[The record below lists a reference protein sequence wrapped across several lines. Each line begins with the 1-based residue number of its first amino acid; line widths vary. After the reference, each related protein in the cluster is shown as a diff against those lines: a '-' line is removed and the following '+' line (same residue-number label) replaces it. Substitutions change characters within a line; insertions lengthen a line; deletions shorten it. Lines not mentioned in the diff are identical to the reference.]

1 VLARL
6 DKIDGVEK
14 SLANQSGTMIRVSA
28 KSVETRDTV
37 AEEATKLLTEE
48 KREPVRLAGEQFDRA
63 LKTEQWRETGRVSEL
78 SAIEFRTLIGR
89 RLKSF
94 AQTEKLDEEKTDKLL
109 KFAEEEWERL
119 GKLAAEKTRE
129 SGASEKNEGSESKT
143 KTKSSEAKSS
153 ARNVDWR
160 GLRLQFGAALADRAK
175 ELLTEQQ
182 VERLKQTIRG
192 QPAGKQDK

>member
-28 KSVETRDTV
+28 KSVETRDKV
-37 AEEATKLLTEE
+37 AEEATKLLTDE
-48 KREPVRLAGEQFDRA
+48 KREPVRLAGEEFDRT
-63 LKTEQWRETGRVSEL
+63 LKTEQWRETGRVTEL

-89 RLKSF
+89 RLRSF

-109 KFAEEEWERL
+109 KFAEEEWDRL
-119 GKLAAEKTRE
+119 CKLAAEKTSE
-129 SGASEKNEGSESKT
+129 SGASEKNERSESKT

-153 ARNVDWR
+153 AGNVDWR

-182 VERLKQTIRG
+182 VERLKQAIPG
-192 QPAGKQDK
+192 QPAGK